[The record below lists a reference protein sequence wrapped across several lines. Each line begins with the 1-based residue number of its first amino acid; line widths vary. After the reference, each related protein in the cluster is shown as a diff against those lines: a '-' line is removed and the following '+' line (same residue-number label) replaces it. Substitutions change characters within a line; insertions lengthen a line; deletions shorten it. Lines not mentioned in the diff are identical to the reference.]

1 MTARDGGLRVALLL
15 ALFATLLR
23 VAWALAVPTIPVGDF
38 AMYRESANYL
48 VEHGRLDSGFIYMPG
63 LVLVLAALQTLGGE
77 IVAAKLAGA
86 VFGGLAAAP
95 LYILTAHVTSSFPA
109 PRLPTPPSTGVG
121 GPRRLLGESPVA
133 LVATAL
139 YAVWPAGIALASVIG
154 TDVPAGALLLLAF
167 ALLFHWGNARPM
179 LAATGFGAAMGL
191 AAYFRAVALP
201 LGVLSAGYWLA
212 CRAGARAVVARTSL
226 AVGVTL
232 LVLAPWAVRNLR
244 ASGELSFTDSHGGIT
259 ALMGNYPNSEGTY
272 SRSLGL
278 MFQELTGRTLL
289 SEPHRETDRIA
300 YKLAKTWIGFEPAWT
315 AGMVALRLERL
326 FAPER
331 GLLYWSIYRPGV
343 LPRRAADWFGVNR
356 PAVTGLVDGYY
367 LMFAVA
373 VASGIAFSVAE
384 RRWIM
389 FLPVASGAVLAAT
402 YALFVAEPRYRLT
415 TEFLLFP
422 AAGLGLVRLAA
433 SARRLARVRWRRSAP
448 GSSAPR
454 AAPELRRLLLTLAFV
469 AGLIV
474 SAVVIVDGGQ
484 ALRARHRW
492 AATVWRVDGRPR
504 AALWRR
510 GAPGLSP
517 IRGTAAGAQ
526 LILASGA
533 DEAVAEVILHDV
545 VLPAGDLNLAA
556 ALVWPEGVAPGARL
570 SIGANAVA
578 APAARVQGMVAWPGG
593 GPVRFTVRLDAGPPE
608 PSATS
613 VALTDVVLTTTKP
626 P

>member
-15 ALFATLLR
+15 ALFASLLR

-86 VFGGLAAAP
+86 AFGGLAAAP
-95 LYILTAHVTSSFPA
+95 LYILTAHLTSSFPA
-109 PRLPTPPSTGVG
+109 PKLPAPPSTGVG
-121 GPRRLLGESPVA
+121 GARSLLGASPVA

-167 ALLFHWGNARPM
+167 ALLLHLGPARPM
-179 LAATGFGAAMGL
+179 LAAAAFGAAMGL

-201 LGVLSAGYWLA
+201 LGALSAGYWLA
-212 CRAGARAVVARTSL
+212 RRAGARAVVARTSL

-244 ASGELSFTDSHGGIT
+244 TSGELAFTDSHGGVT

-272 SRSLGL
+272 ARSLGL
-278 MFQELTGRTLL
+278 MFKELTGRTLL

-300 YKLAKTWIGFEPAWT
+300 YNLAKTWIGFEPGWT
-315 AGMVALRLERL
+315 AGMIALRLERL

-331 GLLYWSIYRPGV
+331 GLLYWSLYRPGV
-343 LPRRAADWFGVNR
+343 LPREAADWFGVNR

-373 VASGIAFSVAE
+373 VVAGIAFSVAE

-389 FLPVASGAVLAAT
+389 FLPVASGAALAAT

-448 GSSAPR
+448 GSSGPW
-454 AAPELRRLLLTLAFV
+454 AATERRGLLLTLALA
-469 AGLIV
+469 AGLGLAGV
-474 SAVVIVDGGQ
+474 LVVYRGQ

-492 AATVWRVDGRPR
+492 AATVWRVDGQPR

-517 IRGTAAGAQ
+517 VRGTAAGAQ
-526 LILASGA
+526 LILAAGSE
-533 DEAVAEVILHDV
+533 EAVAEVILPGV
-545 VLPAGDLNLAA
+545 VLPEGDVNFDA
-556 ALVWPEGVAPGARL
+556 ALAWPEGVASRARV
-570 SIGANAVA
+570 SIGTNVVA
-578 APAARVQGMVAWPGG
+578 APAARLRGRVAWAGG
-593 GPVRFTVRLDAGPPE
+593 GPARFTVRLDAEPPE
-608 PSATS
+608 PNATS
-613 VALTDVVLTTTKP
+613 VTVTDVFLTTTRLP
-626 P
+626 